1 MQAARTLHIFRAEII
16 RTDAD
21 KTLYAVWNPANTIAD
36 SQNVKVDIAG
46 AGRMYK
52 ITPQTTG
59 TYCIESTGSLDT
71 KAVLYNCG
79 GNSACNE

>member
-1 MQAARTLHIFRAEII
+1 MTS
-16 RTDAD
+16 
-21 KTLYAVWNPANTIAD
+21 
-36 SQNVKVDIAG
+36 SQKVNVDIAG

-71 KAVLYNCG
+71 KAVLYN
-79 GNSACNE
+79 SAGTVLPMRQQHTG